1 MYVPVYSLIN
11 SPTNHL
17 RHVLSPRLFHFIF
30 LFFYFLCSALFL
42 FEHGLKVKINK
53 FSTIFSHLRHIV
65 PCAAADATLA
75 LTSTTLGSLLIFLH
89 FLCPLL
95 FRIASTVQ
103 GARTFPS
110 RPLGGCLSVFLLWAR
125 PAHLPHRYYIC
136 F

>member
-1 MYVPVYSLIN
+1 MCHMYMYMYVPVYSLIN

-30 LFFYFLCSALFL
+30 FVFFFSVFLCSALFL

-95 FRIASTVQ
+95 FRIVHSPQSRAP
-103 GARTFPS
+103 GPS
-110 RPLGGCLSVFLLWAR
+110 PVDPLA
-125 PAHLPHRYYIC
+125 AA
-136 F
+136 